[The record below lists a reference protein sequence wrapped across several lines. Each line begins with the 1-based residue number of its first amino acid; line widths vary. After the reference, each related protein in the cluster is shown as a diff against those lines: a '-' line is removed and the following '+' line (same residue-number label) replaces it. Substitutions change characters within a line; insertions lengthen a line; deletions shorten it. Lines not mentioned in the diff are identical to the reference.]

1 MGPMTDATV
10 AIPRLTL
17 TRRATFGI
25 RDTLRALYAWCLRN
39 LAENDIGR
47 GTRIALRAYIDLT
60 NPHGVHIGDG
70 TRIEAN
76 ATVLAHD
83 PARHFHAHTYIG
95 RNCLIGMRALIMPGV
110 KVGDQS
116 IVVTGSLVKT
126 DVPAGSIVA
135 GSPARVVRSG
145 IRTGQYGVLL
155 DAGVGRV
162 SAGGEKRSV
171 TSD

>member
-1 MGPMTDATV
+1 MGPMTDTV

-17 TRRATFGI
+17 TRRAALGI
-25 RDTLRALYAWCLRN
+25 HETLRALYAWCLRS

-70 TRIEAN
+70 TRIEAK
-76 ATVLAHD
+76 AAVLAHD
-83 PARHFHAHTYIG
+83 PSRHFHAHTYIG
-95 RNCLIGMRALIMPGV
+95 RNCLIGRRALIMPGV

-126 DVPAGSIVA
+126 DVPAGSMVA

-155 DAGVGRV
+155 DAGEDA
-162 SAGGEKRSV
+162 SALPEAK
-171 TSD
+171 SDP

>member
-1 MGPMTDATV
+1 MGPMTDAAV

-17 TRRATFGI
+17 TRRVTLGI
-25 RDTLRALYAWCLRN
+25 RDTLRTLHAWYLHN

-47 GTRIALRAYIDLT
+47 DTRIALRAYIDLT

-70 TRIEAN
+70 TRIEAK
-76 ATVLAHD
+76 AAVLAHD
-83 PARHFHAHTYIG
+83 PARHFHSHTYIG

-116 IVVTGSLVKT
+116 IVVMGSLVNT

-135 GSPARVVRSG
+135 GSPARIVRSG

-155 DAGVGRV
+155 DAGEDEP
-162 SAGGEKRSV
+162 AQEEKRSA
-171 TSD
+171 SAD